1 MASEEVELTDVSNSE
16 AFKVLEEMVA
26 AGEIDADKADAA
38 RAKYSAIH
46 DAFVKAMTG
55 ETALLEKAKSL
66 KSELDKEQGGEEED
80 RDSEMAGMS
89 SSMQIAALKDDA
101 EQARAEYALCEE
113 REQLLQLEVLDLQ
126 RQRNELQSVLDKAN
140 EEHRAALAPQIA
152 SLTTDIQMLEV
163 EINVE
168 SAKLTEAQ
176 SEVDR
181 LKGSHSG
188 LLEEIGQLQSSR
200 SAEAGELQK
209 ASLKPEKIRRQ
220 GDILVN
226 ALKGLNAQQENVS
239 AKLIEVDNALHAS
252 TAKKEELQTEHARS
266 LAALDRGRVQNETKE
281 RNIDD
286 IHKDL
291 ELASIDSDQLL
302 ANRVNL
308 DMQIKGMQSDLKR
321 EMDILARGIKDK
333 DNALRKYRKMELSL
347 TVLEDQIPPLR
358 IGRDR
363 LTGEKNQIVAD
374 EKRAKRELT
383 EVKREVDIHMSGYL
397 KEEAIGKDKA
407 EMFAVSFEELNE
419 LEAEV
424 ARCRAEEQER
434 LMVIKELQSKRDNV
448 ARGVSGKV
456 RRMKDAQ
463 ELVKTKE
470 IVGWDLKKA
479 HKEAARRV
487 TDFQQLYEL
496 VKNQRNKFVNLIQAA
511 NQSCAE
517 MKEKLKILGNEVE
530 ILRNE
535 SVEKDKLLGK
545 ERTDHSATIGQ
556 RDQLRADLNKCS
568 VTFRKKQDIVDEQ
581 IAEID
586 KLNAIINGA
595 EKEML
600 RLKKQYETVVES
612 RNFTGI
618 MLIDRN
624 DELCILYEKANI
636 QEEVQTQGDMAIY
649 KLEDEIRILR
659 LECREVERSIEVT
672 RRLLPRIPVLDEDVA
687 LLQKEL
693 LEAKRESEKL
703 SLQLEDPENKGRWRR
718 LEGKIPTGEELQAKL
733 SQLEERLNDKK
744 EQLLEKELILEEI
757 TSLSDRLRQQA
768 AEGRADTL
776 ELAKKVNDYQAR
788 IRAVTRKLM
797 ATISELSMYQ
807 ATGIKLSAERDELA
821 DDVSTAAARLE
832 AGEAP
837 TADAEREWFRR
848 EREQVTL
855 ALMRQAAEEAQSVA
869 DAAGDTVETT
879 AETRPNAYIPEDI
892 GIPKPYG
899 SYAPFKPQE
908 PGATM
913 RHIRKPQ
920 PKEVVI

>member
-55 ETALLEKAKSL
+55 ESALLEKAKSL

-140 EEHRAALAPQIA
+140 EEHRAALAPQMCLA
-152 SLTTDIQMLEV
+152 HKTDIQMLGGRAS
-163 EINVE
+163 NVE

-188 LLEEIGQLQSSR
+188 LLEEIGQLQSSLR
-200 SAEAGELQK
+200 GGGRAAEG
-209 ASLKPEKIRRQ
+209 
-220 GDILVN
+220 
-226 ALKGLNAQQENVS
+226 ENVS

-419 LEAEV
+419 LE
-424 ARCRAEEQER
+424 
-434 LMVIKELQSKRDNV
+434 
-448 ARGVSGKV
+448 
-456 RRMKDAQ
+456 
-463 ELVKTKE
+463 
-470 IVGWDLKKA
+470 
-479 HKEAARRV
+479 
-487 TDFQQLYEL
+487 
-496 VKNQRNKFVNLIQAA
+496 AA

-837 TADAEREWFRR
+837 TA
-848 EREQVTL
+848 
-855 ALMRQAAEEAQSVA
+855 
-869 DAAGDTVETT
+869 
-879 AETRPNAYIPEDI
+879 
-892 GIPKPYG
+892 
-899 SYAPFKPQE
+899 
-908 PGATM
+908 
-913 RHIRKPQ
+913 
-920 PKEVVI
+920 